1 MKKLA
6 LVMICTLL
14 IVVFIAFNY
23 LLWDRE
29 NKEKDIE
36 NLERLRTSSSTSI
49 DTLGRKIKELE
60 DENNFLKDRM
70 NELETSNRLLEHE
83 KKRLGQDKTD
93 IENIL
98 DRKLEIIDVLKQH
111 ADLKPL
117 EEIAVKWV
125 ENIDQSDYTAA
136 YELMQKQSSNPE
148 GFTDVNDFTASY
160 KNIVKNIKIT
170 SIELCTEGIPD
181 NKRGDIIFKAELEV
195 QLVNQRN
202 SAPKVQ
208 LNEGVNEVFFIFDYD
223 KKTER
228 WMIAN
233 ISFAL
238 DSK

>member
-93 IENIL
+93 IGNIL

-125 ENIDQSDYTAA
+125 EDIDQGDYTTA
-136 YELMQKQSSNPE
+136 YELMQKQPSNPD
-148 GFTDVNDFTASY
+148 GFSDVDNFTASY
-160 KNIVKNIKIT
+160 KNTVKNIKII
-170 SIELCTEGIPD
+170 SLELCTEGIPD
-181 NKRGDIIFKAELEV
+181 NKRGNIIFKADLEV

-208 LNEGVNEVFFIFDYD
+208 FNEGVNEVFFIFDYD
-223 KKTER
+223 KKTGQ

-233 ISFAL
+233 ISPTL
-238 DSK
+238 S